1 MLRLR
6 SRPRRS
12 HFQEA
17 LFTTSV
23 RRCAAF
29 EKRFQGLEPDADEFA
44 GGFARS
50 KTPGADLP
58 FDVTRCAAEIRGRF
72 PLGEDCRIYRFDG
85 RMMLRH
91 VSMVFLLP
99 AALDWRRE
107 LLPLT
112 WLFTG
117 LRAGEGLNDP
127 VESFTCVFAQRPP
140 N

>member
-1 MLRLR
+1 MHESNQRR
-6 SRPRRS
+6 TNVCREIARAVASQDRRS

-58 FDVTRCAAEIRGRF
+58 FDVTRCAAKKSRCFLFR
-72 PLGEDCRIYRFDG
+72 EDCRIYRFDG
-85 RMMLRH
+85 RILSSHWIDPSLKAAFHGSPARH
-91 VSMVFLLP
+91 
-99 AALDWRRE
+99 
-107 LLPLT
+107 
-112 WLFTG
+112 
-117 LRAGEGLNDP
+117 
-127 VESFTCVFAQRPP
+127 C
-140 N
+140 